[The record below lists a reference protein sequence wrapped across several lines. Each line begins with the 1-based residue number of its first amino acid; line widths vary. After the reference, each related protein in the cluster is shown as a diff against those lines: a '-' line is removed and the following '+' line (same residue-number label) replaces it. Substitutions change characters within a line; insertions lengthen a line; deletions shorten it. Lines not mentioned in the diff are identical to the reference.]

1 MIELLSPV
9 GDFDCLK
16 SAVQNGADAVYFGA
30 NSFSARAFASN
41 FDDNTL
47 EQAINYA
54 KIRGVKTNLT
64 LNTLIKNNEMESA
77 INLAKKA
84 YEYGIDAIIVQDLGL
99 AKYLIKNFP
108 GLAVHAST
116 QMSVHNLD
124 GVIALQNMGFSRVV
138 LSRELSLEEIEYIC
152 KNSKIE
158 IEVFVHGALCI
169 SYSGQCLF
177 SSMVGGR
184 SGNRGK
190 CAQPCRLP
198 YELLENDKT
207 IDKGYLLSPRD
218 LCGLEFLPQLINA
231 GVTSF
236 KIEGRMKTPEYVATV
251 TRIYRKYIDI
261 IEKNTPLETN
271 QNNST
276 LKEENTTLEL
286 DKKNLSLKEQ
296 NTPFKIDEKDK
307 QDLLQVFNR
316 GGFSNGHLDSA
327 PNKSLIYTQKSNN
340 MGIFLGTISNFNS
353 NNGHI
358 SFTTNS
364 TLHIG
369 DKICI
374 ENKKHETNTYT
385 ISELMSQNKN
395 IKEAHSG
402 DYIKIG
408 RMKGEIF
415 VGNKI
420 YKISDNLLTSSALDT
435 INHEFRKIDL
445 SCEMNVKLNSPI
457 SLKIYKD
464 NICAEVISNIYPEIA
479 QNSPI
484 TKERLISQLC
494 KTNNTPY
501 NFKNIKIN
509 LEDNLYVPSISG
521 INELRRKCLTKFEKE
536 LILSFKRTS
545 KENNFYKN
553 SNECTVNSNKLLNSS
568 DNKFSKSYDDF
579 KNPYHNKKIS
589 LLLNILNNNY
599 DYSLLNGVDRI
610 YIPFKYFTKKDLAVT
625 IKKICENFNVYI
637 YLPTIIRNSYNNLI
651 VKNLDKILNTNKI
664 SGFVL
669 SNIGNF
675 ELLKKYINLG
685 NTKNS
690 NNYDI
695 SEKNKNYELIGNY
708 TFNVFNNLTFNE
720 LPLNTITISPELNK
734 NDINNFYTCINANR
748 NETSNENK
756 IFYNN
761 KNNINRNQFLDNLDN
776 SWLNKNIKIINKNIE
791 MIVFGNT
798 PLMTTNYCLL
808 GKTNKCY
815 SSCEHKCNSTNK
827 YYLKD
832 RLGFLFRIIPDNIQ
846 TISTIYNSKITSIEH
861 SDLPIDSVRID
872 ILDESIDEINSIIK
886 TVSTG
891 KKLEGNIY
899 TNGNFNKEV

>member
-1 MIELLSPV
+1 MLELLSPV

-64 LNTLIKNNEMESA
+64 LNTLIKNNELENA
-77 INLAKKA
+77 ISVAKRA

-116 QMSVHNLD
+116 QMSIHNLD
-124 GVIALQNMGFSRVV
+124 GVLELQKMGFSRVV

-152 KNSKIE
+152 KNSNIE

-177 SSMVGGR
+177 SSIVGGR

-198 YELLENDKT
+198 YELLENEKT
-207 IDKGYLLSPRD
+207 IDKGYLLSPKD
-218 LCGLEFLPQLINA
+218 LCGLEFLPQLVEA
-231 GVTSF
+231 GVSSL

-251 TRIYRKYIDI
+251 TRIYRKYLDLV
-261 IEKNTPLETN
+261 EKNL
-271 QNNST
+271 Q
-276 LKEENTTLEL
+276 
-286 DKKNLSLKEQ
+286 
-296 NTPFKIDEKDK
+296 FKIDEKDK

-316 GGFSNGHLDSA
+316 GGFSNGHLDSFA
-327 PNKSLIYTQKSNN
+327 NKGLIYPQKSNN
-340 MGIFLGTISNFNS
+340 MGIFLGTVSNFNS

-358 SFTTNS
+358 SFATNS

-374 ENKKHETNTYT
+374 ENRKHETNIYT
-385 ISELMSQNKN
+385 ISELMQQNKN
-395 IKEAHSG
+395 IKEANSG

-408 RMKGEIF
+408 RMKGDIS

-420 YKISDNLLTSSALDT
+420 YKMSDNFLTNSALDT
-435 INHEFRKIDL
+435 INQELRKIDL
-445 SCEMNVKLNSPI
+445 SCELNVNLNFPI
-457 SLKIYKD
+457 SLKIYNN
-464 NICAEVISNIYPEIA
+464 NICVEVVSNIFPEIA
-479 QNSPI
+479 IKSPI
-484 TKERLISQLC
+484 TEDRLIFQLC

-509 LEDNLYVPSISG
+509 LGKNLYVPSISG
-521 INELRRKCLTKFEKE
+521 INELRRQGLKKFEEKF
-536 LILSFKRTS
+536 ILNFKRTLNIKLPEIS
-545 KENNFYKN
+545 NKCLNNFAN
-553 SNECTVNSNKLLNSS
+553 PDSVECI
-568 DNKFSKSYDDF
+568 
-579 KNPYHNKKIS
+579 NKKIS
-589 LLLNILNNNY
+589 LLLNIIHEHY
-599 DYSLLNGVDRI
+599 DYSLINGVDRI
-610 YIPFKYFTKKDLAVT
+610 YIPFKFFTMNNFSSV
-625 IKKICENFNVYI
+625 INSICNNFDVYI
-637 YLPTIIRNSYNNLI
+637 YLPTIIRNSYHNLI
-651 VKNLDKILNTNKI
+651 VKNLDKILSSFKI

-669 SNIGNF
+669 SNIGNL
-675 ELLKKYINLG
+675 ELLKNYMDFESYN
-685 NTKNS
+685 
-690 NNYDI
+690 NNYR
-695 SEKNKNYELIGNY
+695 NYDFIANY

-720 LPLNTITISPELNK
+720 LPLNTITLSPELNK
-734 NDINNFYTCINANR
+734 NDISNFRTNDACIN
-748 NETSNENK
+748 S
-756 IFYNN
+756 
-761 KNNINRNQFLDNLDN
+761 
-776 SWLNKNIKIINKNIE
+776 NKNIE
-791 MIVFGNT
+791 MIVYGNT

-815 SSCEHKCNSTNK
+815 SSCEHKCNNSNK
-827 YYLKD
+827 YFLKD

-846 TISTIYNSKITSIEH
+846 TITTIYNSKVTSIEY
-861 SDLPIDSVRID
+861 SGLPVDSVRID
-872 ILDESIDEINSIIK
+872 ILDESIAEINTIIN
-886 TVSTG
+886 TVSEG

-899 TNGNFNKEV
+899 TNGNFNKEI

>member
-64 LNTLIKNNEMESA
+64 LNTLIKNNELENA
-77 INLAKKA
+77 ISVAKRA

-99 AKYLIKNFP
+99 AKYLINNFP

-124 GVIALQNMGFSRVV
+124 GVIALQKVGFSRVV

-152 KNSKIE
+152 KNSNIE

-198 YELLENDKT
+198 YELLENEKI
-207 IDKGYLLSPRD
+207 IDKGYLLSPKD
-218 LCGLEFLPQLINA
+218 LCGLEFLPQLLKA
-231 GVTSF
+231 GVTSL

-251 TRIYRKYIDI
+251 TRIYRKYLDLV
-261 IEKNTPLETN
+261 EKNL
-271 QNNST
+271 Q
-276 LKEENTTLEL
+276 
-286 DKKNLSLKEQ
+286 
-296 NTPFKIDEKDK
+296 FKIDEKDK

-316 GGFSNGHLDSA
+316 GGFSNGYLASS
-327 PNKSLIYTQKSNN
+327 PNKGLIYPQKSNN
-340 MGIFLGTISNFNS
+340 MGIFLGSVSNFNS

-358 SFTTNS
+358 SFATNS

-374 ENKKHETNTYT
+374 ENRKHETNIYT
-385 ISELMSQNKN
+385 ISELMQQNKN
-395 IKEAHSG
+395 IKEANSG

-408 RMKGEIF
+408 RMKGDIS

-420 YKISDNLLTSSALDT
+420 YKMSDNLLTSSTLDT
-435 INHEFRKIDL
+435 INQELRKVDL

-457 SLKIYKD
+457 SLKIYND
-464 NICAEVISNIYPEIA
+464 NICVDIVSDILPEISK
-479 QNSPI
+479 NSPI
-484 TKERLISQLC
+484 TEDRLISQLC

-509 LEDNLYVPSISG
+509 LGENLYVPSIAG
-521 INELRRKCLTKFEKE
+521 INELRRQGLERFEEKF
-536 LILSFKRTS
+536 ILSFKR
-545 KENNFYKN
+545 NLNINLPKN
-553 SNECTVNSNKLLNSS
+553 SIGDL
-568 DNKFSKSYDDF
+568 DNFDNQIS
-579 KNPYHNKKIS
+579 NKKIS
-589 LLLNILNNNY
+589 LLLNIINQNY
-599 DYSLLNGVDRI
+599 DYSLLNGFDRI
-610 YIPFKYFTKKDLAVT
+610 YIPFKYFINTNFFQTINIICKK
-625 IKKICENFNVYI
+625 FNVYI
-637 YLPTIIRNSYNNLI
+637 YLPTIIRNSYHNLI
-651 VKNLDKILNTNKI
+651 IKNLDKILSSFKI

-669 SNIGNF
+669 SNIGNL
-675 ELLKKYINLG
+675 ELLKHFMDSENYK
-685 NTKNS
+685 
-690 NNYDI
+690 NYDFI
-695 SEKNKNYELIGNY
+695 ANY

-720 LPLNTITISPELNK
+720 LPLNTITLSPELNK
-734 NDINNFYTCINANR
+734 NDILHFTTKDSCIN
-748 NETSNENK
+748 S
-756 IFYNN
+756 I
-761 KNNINRNQFLDNLDN
+761 L
-776 SWLNKNIKIINKNIE
+776 NKNIE
-791 MIVFGNT
+791 MIVYGNT

-815 SSCEHKCNSTNK
+815 SSCEHKCNSSNK
-827 YYLKD
+827 YFLKD

-846 TISTIYNSKITSIEH
+846 TVTTVYNSRITSIEH
-861 SDLPIDSVRID
+861 SGLPVDSVRID
-872 ILDESIDEINSIIK
+872 ILDESIPEINNIINI
-886 TVSTG
+886 VSDG

-899 TNGNFNKEV
+899 TNGNFNKEI